1 MPIRKIARIVGD
13 AQRDAAV
20 ARRTSNDP
28 DFRAKVQQ
36 DRRGTL
42 SRFNTVKAALADRE
56 RIEKAKAAKK
66 KGAKG

>member
-1 MPIRKIARIVGD
+1 MPLKKLAKIMGD
-13 AQRDAAV
+13 AQRDAAI

-28 DFRAKVQQ
+28 DFQQKVQK

-42 SRFNTVKAALADRE
+42 SRYATVKAALSDRE

-66 KGAKG
+66 KRA

>member
-1 MPIRKIARIVGD
+1 MPLKKIAKIVGD
-13 AQRDAAV
+13 AQRDAAL

-28 DFRAKVQQ
+28 EFQKKVQK

-42 SRFNTVKAALADRE
+42 SRYATVKAALRDRE

-66 KGAKG
+66 KG

>member
-1 MPIRKIARIVGD
+1 MPLRKLARIVED
-13 AQRDAAV
+13 AQKDAAL

-28 DFRAKVQQ
+28 DFQKKIQK

-42 SRFNTVKAALADRE
+42 SKFATVKAALRDRE

-66 KGAKG
+66 KRS